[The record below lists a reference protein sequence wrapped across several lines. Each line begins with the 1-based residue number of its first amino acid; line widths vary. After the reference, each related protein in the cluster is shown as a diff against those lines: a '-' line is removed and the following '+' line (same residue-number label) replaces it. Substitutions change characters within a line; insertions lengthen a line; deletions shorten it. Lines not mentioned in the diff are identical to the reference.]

1 MDLPT
6 VAVLL
11 PYFCNIVD
19 KFDLKLKD
27 LAIDQCSK
35 CLKLRAE
42 LHNAYA
48 TKNTLLV
55 KAKEKELDLH
65 HQKSDK
71 GYVHCT
77 MLMALCVLEWDDVT
91 LEPSREASQPAY
103 QAYPTKTEFAS
114 LTWEAAVRPRPSGLG
129 HITTCARS
137 RARPSTSDPWRA
149 GTAHFGGTR

>member
-1 MDLPT
+1 MNDDRANKPARFSKYGVLMELPT
-6 VAVLL
+6 VAVSL
-11 PYFCNIVD
+11 PYFRNIVD

-65 HQKSDK
+65 HQKSD
-71 GYVHCT
+71 
-77 MLMALCVLEWDDVT
+77 
-91 LEPSREASQPAY
+91 
-103 QAYPTKTEFAS
+103 
-114 LTWEAAVRPRPSGLG
+114 
-129 HITTCARS
+129 
-137 RARPSTSDPWRA
+137 
-149 GTAHFGGTR
+149 